1 LHARRKK
8 LGAEEEMSY
17 AAFKMVHSPTGV
29 EHCAAAYLTHT
40 AGHLDTTDIASFGPL
55 EFGYWGA
62 GGVSATPKEGGGG
75 GSGSGGLPPN
85 LVVAKANLLEVYHV
99 RVLLEGD
106 ERTSSSGGSSNNNG
120 SSASSVATAGA
131 IHGTLGK
138 TEVVTA
144 RGSSLPAAVSS
155 VKLELACSYRLH
167 GNVESL
173 AVLSHRREE
182 YRRRR
187 DAIVLAFRD
196 AKIAVLEFDDSTHG
210 LCASSLHYF
219 EGPEWQHL
227 KRGRESFPC
236 GPIVRADTQGRC
248 AGVLVYTC
256 QMVILKAS
264 QVSSADPMSGSN

>member
-1 LHARRKK
+1 MHARRKK

-55 EFGYWGA
+55 EFGYWGGG
-62 GGVSATPKEGGGG
+62 GGVSATPKEGGGGG

-106 ERTSSSGGSSNNNG
+106 ERTSSSGGSSINNG
-120 SSASSVATAGA
+120 SGASSVATAGA

-155 VKLELACSYRLH
+155 VKLELACSYRFGFENLPPGRSELQH
-167 GNVESL
+167 SKAKIKQFIFFAAGSKQ
-173 AVLSHRREE
+173 
-182 YRRRR
+182 
-187 DAIVLAFRD
+187 AFR
-196 AKIAVLEFDDSTHG
+196 
-210 LCASSLHYF
+210 SSCRS
-219 EGPEWQHL
+219 W
-227 KRGRESFPC
+227 
-236 GPIVRADTQGRC
+236 
-248 AGVLVYTC
+248 
-256 QMVILKAS
+256 
-264 QVSSADPMSGSN
+264 

>member
-1 LHARRKK
+1 MEEGKILLLILLDPSCAPFLAERESKGERDSDREITRACLAVNLACRILLRSCWFCGGFFLHARRKK

-55 EFGYWGA
+55 EFGYWGG

-106 ERTSSSGGSSNNNG
+106 ERTSSGGGSSNNNG
-120 SSASSVATAGA
+120 SGASSVATAGA

-138 TEVVTA
+138 TEVVAA

-155 VKLELACSYRLH
+155 VKLELACSYRF
-167 GNVESL
+167 G
-173 AVLSHRREE
+173 
-182 YRRRR
+182 
-187 DAIVLAFRD
+187 FR
-196 AKIAVLEFDDSTHG
+196 KSPSRKV
-210 LCASSLHYF
+210 
-219 EGPEWQHL
+219 
-227 KRGRESFPC
+227 
-236 GPIVRADTQGRC
+236 
-248 AGVLVYTC
+248 
-256 QMVILKAS
+256 
-264 QVSSADPMSGSN
+264 